1 MKCTTEKR
9 DSFALRTFKELIKII
24 ECDILK
30 EQMVEVINV
39 INIQGIFEMNQDVN
53 NLDYHTS
60 CEGTVEEKFSK
71 EHWFSLVDYLKEN
84 ITQYESGSD
93 KKFIKM
99 EILDKIGNLAGS
111 DIDFYIENHLS
122 KTAISFNIKENKLL
136 PTTISERN
144 GVKYQSEDF
153 MENPNLDLLNL
164 FDFSFCKNLLQLIKS
179 LDSELSL
186 FLLKNICG
194 LLSNEE
200 FADYLIIKIKNNLSD
215 MLIDWMLSVNCN
227 KIDLDLYP
235 ISFYDSEFI
244 KSLISLD
251 EDYSIFLKSI
261 NDKPK
266 I

>member
-122 KTAISFNIKENKLL
+122 IT
-136 PTTISERN
+136 
-144 GVKYQSEDF
+144 Y
-153 MENPNLDLLNL
+153 
-164 FDFSFCKNLLQLIKS
+164 
-179 LDSELSL
+179 
-186 FLLKNICG
+186 FLLI
-194 LLSNEE
+194 
-200 FADYLIIKIKNNLSD
+200 
-215 MLIDWMLSVNCN
+215 
-227 KIDLDLYP
+227 
-235 ISFYDSEFI
+235 
-244 KSLISLD
+244 
-251 EDYSIFLKSI
+251 
-261 NDKPK
+261 
-266 I
+266 